1 VTPLA
6 RTFGLI
12 VVLTMAA
19 WAQSAQQSQPTSSVA
34 GTVIDSVTRQ
44 PMRGVGVRARSFGAG
59 QSTAHFASSTSDAE
73 GHFVLDAM
81 APGRYMIT
89 AMQQGYLGQRIAGG
103 GSNGRFLNVAPDQH
117 TDDLVIEL
125 IPGANISGHIKN
137 ADGKPMARVSIEVVK
152 YFYSGSQKE
161 LRGVAAPSFTNADGE
176 YRIAG
181 VAPGKYYVRAIAPDA
196 PPSEKPSLDKPP
208 AKDQAKAPAKEEA
221 QAKPEA
227 YVTTYYPNGS
237 DVASSS
243 PLVVRAGQD
252 VAGIDI
258 TLTPVR
264 ALTID
269 GRTLIS
275 GSRDPA
281 PSAELTLANAD
292 GSSSD
297 RRATADAKG
306 VFTLPN
312 IPPGDY
318 VIVARVEPATPKS
331 KMLFGQK
338 AIHVDDKN
346 ISKIDVLIGSGVQ
359 ISGRIHVDDKTN
371 ADLTKITAMLE
382 PEGNSSVTALM
393 PEVNNAEV
401 RADGS
406 FTFVDVPEGMYSLDL
421 SPVPAGFYLKSTGAI
436 DVLETGVS
444 VAQGQSPAPVDL
456 TLTASAAQLTGV
468 VLNDQMP
475 APEIRVVLVPAGSR
489 HGQSRFF
496 KRAITDASGHFTM
509 KGVIPG
515 DYKVLALD
523 GVDRSSMNDPDYL
536 EQFED
541 RGESVHLQEG
551 GVQDV
556 RLNTISAG
564 DATP

>member
-1 VTPLA
+1 MTPLA
-6 RTFGLI
+6 RSLGLI
-12 VVLTMAA
+12 VVLAAAA
-19 WAQSAQQSQPTSSVA
+19 WAQSAQQSPPTATVA
-34 GTVIDSVTRQ
+34 GTVIDSVTKQ

-59 QSTAHFASSTSDAE
+59 QSNSHFASATSDAE

-81 APGRYMIT
+81 APGRYMIM
-89 AMQQGYLGQRIAGG
+89 ASQQGYLGQRIAGG
-103 GSNGRFLNVAPDQH
+103 GSNGRFLTVAPDQH
-117 TDDLVIEL
+117 TDDLIVEM

-137 ADGKPMARVSIEVVK
+137 ADGKPMARVSLEVVK

-161 LRGVAAPSFTNADGE
+161 LRGVAPPQFTNVDGE

-196 PPSEKPSLDKPP
+196 PAGKPP
-208 AKDQAKAPAKEEA
+208 AKEQAKATAKEEA
-221 QAKPEA
+221 TAKPEA
-227 YVTTYYPNGS
+227 YATTYYPNGN
-237 DVASSS
+237 DVTSSS

-252 VAGIDI
+252 LAGIDI

-264 ALTID
+264 ALNID
-269 GRTLIS
+269 GKVLLS
-275 GSRDPA
+275 GSHDPA
-281 PSAELTLANAD
+281 PSAEVTLANAD

-297 RRATADAKG
+297 RHATADAKG
-306 VFTLPN
+306 AFTLPN

-318 VIVARVEPATPKS
+318 VLVARVEPATQKI
-331 KMLFGQK
+331 KMLFGRK
-338 AIHVDDKN
+338 PIHVDDKN
-346 ISKIDVLIGSGVQ
+346 ITKIDVLIGSGVQ
-359 ISGRIHVDDKTN
+359 VSGRIHIDDKTN
-371 ADLTKITAMLE
+371 ADPTKIDLGKIAATLE

-393 PEVNNAEV
+393 PEVNGVEV
-401 RADGS
+401 KPDGS
-406 FTFVDVPEGMYSLDL
+406 FTFSDVAEGTYSLDL
-421 SPVPAGFYLKSTGAI
+421 SPVPAGFYLKSTGAA
-436 DVLETGVS
+436 DALETGITIS
-444 VAQGQSPAPVDL
+444 QGQSPALLDL
-456 TLTASAAQLTGV
+456 ALSASAAQLTGV

-475 APEIRVVLVPAGSR
+475 APDSCVVLLPAGNR
-489 HGQSRFF
+489 RGQSRFF

-523 GVDRSSMNDPDYL
+523 GIDRSSMTDLDFL

-556 RLNTISAG
+556 RLNAIPAA
-564 DATP
+564 DAAP